1 MPKYELLN
9 GMEGVRPVL
18 TDEGKDKGVS
28 IEEVFLPL
36 LKIKNVLVG
45 WLIRDPD
52 EGEKYYSIAA
62 GWTTPPRCRNATA

>member
-9 GMEGVRPVL
+9 GLEGVRPVL
-18 TDEGKDKGVS
+18 TPEGKEKGVS

-52 EGEKYYSIAA
+52 EGEKFYSPVV
-62 GWTTPPRCRNATA
+62 GWTTPPRRYNATA